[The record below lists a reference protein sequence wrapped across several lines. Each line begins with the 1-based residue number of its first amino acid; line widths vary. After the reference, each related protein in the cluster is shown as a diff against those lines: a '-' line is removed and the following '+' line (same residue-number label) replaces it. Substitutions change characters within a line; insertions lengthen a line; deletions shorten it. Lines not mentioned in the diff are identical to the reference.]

1 MAHVGQEARFGDIC
15 TLRLLFVGPAGLGKR
30 ALAEALAGDAEH
42 FAGLLSEETGWTRAQ
57 AMDEISSACEVLRF
71 PTPADTANG
80 VLAILCDR
88 HQPFLAAVRHAVS
101 WLLAGGT
108 VILKPSPHVPSA
120 LFALAAPKKRLP
132 RGLFSEPQVLI
143 FTLQR
148 MALSRMK
155 AGEFCL
161 LTGSRP

>member
-1 MAHVGQEARFGDIC
+1 MTHRITDTERA
-15 TLRLLFVGPAGLGKR
+15 
-30 ALAEALAGDAEH
+30 ALA
-42 FAGLLSEETGWTRAQ
+42 R
-57 AMDEISSACEVLRF
+57 V
-71 PTPADTANG
+71 P
-80 VLAILCDR
+80 
-88 HQPFLAAVRHAVS
+88 
-101 WLLAGGT
+101 
-108 VILKPSPHVPSA
+108 PSA